1 MAFKN
6 LSEFISELDRRG
18 ELKRIKAPA
27 DPHLEITEIADR
39 VMKANGPALLFEQ
52 PKGSSV
58 PLAINLFGTKRRME
72 MALGVGDLNEIPAR
86 IEKLM
91 EIPNPTGL
99 IEKLMLLPKLAEM
112 AQFPPKTVSRA
123 PCQEVVIK
131 ENPSLDLLPI
141 LHCWPK
147 DAGKYITLGAT
158 ITRSRAA
165 PAARHFLGS
174 KDGAASVA
182 SRRNVGLYRL
192 QVVDDKTLLMH
203 WQLHKDG
210 AEHWRG
216 YAKGEKMP
224 VAIAIGGDPAS
235 VYVASAPLPPEIDE
249 YLFAG
254 FLRKEPVELVKG
266 VTVDLE
272 VPAQAEIIIEGYV
285 QVGELQTEGPF
296 GDHTGYYSLP
306 EPYPVFHVTAITH
319 RRNPV
324 YLTTI
329 VGKPP
334 MEDLWLGKTTERCF
348 LPLIR
353 KIVPEILDM
362 NFPAEGIFNNGV
374 IVSIKKTYPGQA
386 RKVAH
391 ALWGLGQ
398 LMFTK
403 VVILVDEGVDV
414 HNLSE
419 VAWLAF
425 MNIDPKRD
433 CFFVEGPVDT
443 LNHASPEWNFGS
455 KMGIDAT
462 RKFPEEGCPRGW
474 PEMIEMSPEI
484 RAQVTR
490 RWAEF
495 GL

>member
-1 MAFKN
+1 MAWKN
-6 LSEFISELDRRG
+6 LQEFIAELDRRG
-18 ELKRIKAPA
+18 ELKRIRVPV
-27 DPHLEITEIADR
+27 DGHLEVAEISDR
-39 VMKANGPALLFEQ
+39 VMKSNGPALLFE
-52 PKGSSV
+52 KVNGSAI
-58 PLAINLFGTKRRME
+58 PLAINLFGTKARME
-72 MALGVGDLNEIPAR
+72 LALGVNDLNDIPKR
-86 IEKLM
+86 IEQLM

-99 IEKLMLLPKLAEM
+99 LEKLSLLPKLAEL
-112 AQFPPKTVSRA
+112 AQFPPRTVSKA

-131 ENPSLDLLPI
+131 DKPSLLALPI
-141 LHCWPK
+141 IQCWPE
-147 DAGKYITLGAT
+147 DAGSFITLGAT
-158 ITRSRAA
+158 ITRNKKT
-165 PAARHFLGS
+165 G
-174 KDGAASVA
+174 
-182 SRRNVGLYRL
+182 RRNVGLYRL
-192 QVVDDKTLLMH
+192 QVFDDRTLGMH
-203 WQLHKDG
+203 WQPHKDG

-224 VAIAIGGDPAS
+224 VAIALGGDPAS
-235 VYVASAPLPPEIDE
+235 VYAASAPLPEGIDE

-254 FLRKEPVELVKG
+254 FLRREPVELVKG

-272 VPAQAEIIIEGYV
+272 VPAQAEIVIEGYV
-285 QVGELQTEGPF
+285 EVGERREEGPF

-306 EPYPVFHVTAITH
+306 EPYPVLHVTAITH

-334 MEDLWLGKTTERCF
+334 MEDLWLGKATERIF
-348 LPLIR
+348 LPLVQ
-353 KIVPEILDM
+353 KMVPEIADM
-362 NFPAEGIFNNGV
+362 NFPAEGILNNAV

-403 VVILVDEGVDV
+403 VIIVVDEWVDV
-414 HNLSE
+414 HNVSD

-433 CFFVEGPVDT
+433 CFFVDGPVDT

-455 KMGIDAT
+455 KMGVDAT
-462 RKFPEEGCPRGW
+462 EKMKEEGHSRGW
-474 PEMIEMSPEI
+474 PKLIVMTPAMQEK
-484 RAQVTR
+484 VTR
-490 RWAEF
+490 RWSEY

>member
-6 LSEFISELDRRG
+6 LSELISELDRRG

-27 DPHLEITEIADR
+27 DTHLEITEIADR
-39 VMKANGPALLFEQ
+39 VMKAGGPALLFEQ
-52 PKGSSV
+52 VKDSQM

-72 MALGVGDLNEIPAR
+72 LALGVGDLNEIPAR

-99 IEKLMLLPKLAEM
+99 IEKLSLLPKLAEM
-112 AQFPPKTVSRA
+112 AQFPPKTVPRA

-141 LHCWPK
+141 LHCWPL
-147 DAGKYITLGAT
+147 DAGKYITLGAA
-158 ITRSRAA
+158 ITRNKAT
-165 PAARHFLGS
+165 G
-174 KDGAASVA
+174 
-182 SRRNVGLYRL
+182 RRNVGLYRL
-192 QVVDDKTLLMH
+192 QVVDNRTLLMH

-216 YAKGEKMP
+216 YTKGEKMP

-235 VYVASAPLPPEIDE
+235 VYAASAPLPPEIDE

-254 FLRKEPVELVKG
+254 FLRREPVELVKG

-272 VPAQAEIIIEGYV
+272 VPAQAEIMIEGYV
-285 QVGELQTEGPF
+285 QVGELQMEGPF

-334 MEDLWLGKTTERCF
+334 MEDLWLGKTTERVF

-353 KIVPEILDM
+353 KMVPEIIDM
-362 NFPAEGIFNNGV
+362 NFPAEGIFNNAA
-374 IVSIKKTYPGQA
+374 IVSIKKSYPGQA

-403 VVILVDEGVDV
+403 VIIVVDEWVDAQ
-414 HNLSE
+414 NLSD

-455 KMGIDAT
+455 KMGVDAT
-462 RKFPEEGCPRGW
+462 RKLPEEGHPRPW
-474 PEMIEMSPEI
+474 PEVIEMDPRVKE
-484 RAQVTR
+484 QVTR
-490 RWAEF
+490 RWAEY

>member
-1 MAFKN
+1 MAWKN
-6 LSEFISELDRRG
+6 LQEFIAELDRRK
-18 ELKRIKAPA
+18 ELKRIQVPV
-27 DPHLEITEIADR
+27 DGHLEVAEIADR
-39 VMKANGPALLFEQ
+39 VMKSNGPALLFE
-52 PKGSSV
+52 KVNGSTI
-58 PLAINLFGTKRRME
+58 PLAINLFGTKARME
-72 MALGVGDLNEIPAR
+72 LALGVNDLNDIPKR
-86 IEKLM
+86 IEQLM

-99 IEKLMLLPKLAEM
+99 LEKLSLLPKLAEL
-112 AQFPPKTVSRA
+112 AQFPPRVVSKA

-131 ENPSLDLLPI
+131 EKPSLLSLPI
-141 LHCWPK
+141 IQCWPE
-147 DAGKYITLGAT
+147 DAGSFITLGAA
-158 ITRSRAA
+158 ITRNKKT
-165 PAARHFLGS
+165 G
-174 KDGAASVA
+174 
-182 SRRNVGLYRL
+182 RRNVGLYRL
-192 QVVDDKTLLMH
+192 QVFDERTLGMH

-224 VAIAIGGDPAS
+224 VAIALGGDPAS
-235 VYVASAPLPPEIDE
+235 VYAASAPLPEGIDE

-272 VPAQAEIIIEGYV
+272 VLAQAEIIIEGYV
-285 QVGELQTEGPF
+285 EIGERREEGPF

-306 EPYPVFHVTAITH
+306 EPYPVLHVTAITH

-334 MEDLWLGKTTERCF
+334 MEDLWLGKATERIF
-348 LPLIR
+348 LPLIQ
-353 KIVPEILDM
+353 KMVPEIVDM
-362 NFPAEGIFNNGV
+362 NFPAEGIFNNAV
-374 IVSIKKTYPGQA
+374 IVSIKKSYPGQA

-391 ALWGLGQ
+391 ALGGLGQ

-403 VVILVDEGVDV
+403 VIVVVDEWVNV
-414 HNLSE
+414 HNVSE
-419 VAWLAF
+419 VSWLAF

-455 KMGIDAT
+455 KMGVDAT
-462 RKFPEEGCPRGW
+462 QKMKEEGHPRGW
-474 PEMIEMSPEI
+474 PKVIVMTPAMQEKVP
-484 RAQVTR
+484 R
-490 RWAEF
+490 RWAEYGF
-495 GL
+495 

>member
-6 LSEFISELDRRG
+6 LSEFTSELERRG
-18 ELKRIKAPA
+18 ELKRVKALA

-39 VMKANGPALLFEQ
+39 VMKAGGPALLFEQ
-52 PKGSSV
+52 VKGSSI

-72 MALGVGDLNEIPAR
+72 LALGVGDLNEIPAR
-86 IEKLM
+86 IEKLL
-91 EIPNPTGL
+91 EIPHPAGL
-99 IEKLMLLPKLAEM
+99 MEKLSLLPKLAEI
-112 AQFPPKTVSRA
+112 AQFPPKVVSRA
-123 PCQEVVIK
+123 PCQEVVK
-131 ENPSLDLLPI
+131 KGGVGTLLEASLFSLPV

-147 DAGKYITLGAT
+147 DAGRYITLGAT
-158 ITRSRAA
+158 ITRDKTS
-165 PAARHFLGS
+165 G
-174 KDGAASVA
+174 
-182 SRRNVGLYRL
+182 RRNVGLYRL
-192 QVVDDKTLLMH
+192 QVVDDRTLLMH
-203 WQLHKDG
+203 WQPHKDG

-272 VPAQAEIIIEGYV
+272 VPAQAEIVIEGFV

-319 RRNPV
+319 RRNPI

-334 MEDLWLGKTTERCF
+334 MEDLWLGKTTERAF
-348 LPLIR
+348 LPILR
-353 KIVPEILDM
+353 KMVPEIVEM

-398 LMFTK
+398 MSLTK
-403 VVILVDEGVDV
+403 VIILVDEWVNV

-455 KMGIDAT
+455 KMGVDAT
-462 RKFPEEGCPRGW
+462 AKLPEEGHTRGW
-474 PEMIEMSPEI
+474 PELIQMDPKVRE
-484 RAQVTR
+484 QVTR
-490 RWAEF
+490 RWAEY
-495 GL
+495 GI

>member
-1 MAFKN
+1 MAWKN
-6 LSEFISELDRRG
+6 LQEFIAELDRRG
-18 ELKRIKAPA
+18 ELKRIRVPV
-27 DPHLEITEIADR
+27 DGHLEVAEISDR
-39 VMKANGPALLFEQ
+39 VMKSNGPALLFE
-52 PKGSSV
+52 KVNGSAI
-58 PLAINLFGTKRRME
+58 PLAINLFGTKARME
-72 MALGVGDLNEIPAR
+72 LALGVNDLNDIPKR
-86 IEKLM
+86 IEQLM

-99 IEKLMLLPKLAEM
+99 LEKLSLLPKLAEL
-112 AQFPPKTVSRA
+112 AQFPPRTVSKA

-131 ENPSLDLLPI
+131 DKPSLLALPI
-141 LHCWPK
+141 IQCWPE
-147 DAGKYITLGAT
+147 DAGSFITLGAT
-158 ITRSRAA
+158 ITRNKKT
-165 PAARHFLGS
+165 G
-174 KDGAASVA
+174 
-182 SRRNVGLYRL
+182 RRNVGLYRL
-192 QVVDDKTLLMH
+192 QVFDDRTLGMH
-203 WQLHKDG
+203 WQPHKDG

-224 VAIAIGGDPAS
+224 VAIALGGDPAS
-235 VYVASAPLPPEIDE
+235 VYAASAPLPEGIDE

-254 FLRKEPVELVKG
+254 FLRREPVELVKG

-272 VPAQAEIIIEGYV
+272 VPAQAEIVIEGYV
-285 QVGELQTEGPF
+285 EVGERREEGPF

-306 EPYPVFHVTAITH
+306 EPYPVLHVTAITH

-334 MEDLWLGKTTERCF
+334 MEDLWLGKATERIF
-348 LPLIR
+348 LPLVQ
-353 KIVPEILDM
+353 KMVPEIADM
-362 NFPAEGIFNNGV
+362 NFPAEGIFNNAV

-403 VVILVDEGVDV
+403 VIIVVDEWVDV
-414 HNLSE
+414 HNVSD

-433 CFFVEGPVDT
+433 CFFVDGPVDT

-455 KMGIDAT
+455 KMGVDAT
-462 RKFPEEGCPRGW
+462 EKMKEEGHSRGW
-474 PEMIEMSPEI
+474 PKLIVMTPAMQEK
-484 RAQVTR
+484 VTR
-490 RWAEF
+490 RWSEY

>member
-18 ELKRIKAPA
+18 ELKRVKVPV

-39 VMKANGPALLFEQ
+39 VMKSGVGGQALLFEQ
-52 PKGSSV
+52 PKGSSI

-72 MALGVGDLNEIPAR
+72 IALGVGDLNEIPAR

-99 IEKLMLLPKLAEM
+99 LEKLSLLPKLAEM
-112 AQFPPKTVSRA
+112 AQFPPKIVSRA
-123 PCQEVVIK
+123 PCQEVVNKIGTFL
-131 ENPSLDLLPI
+131 ETSLFSLPV
-141 LHCWPK
+141 LHCWPQ
-147 DAGKYITLGAT
+147 DAGRYITLGAT
-158 ITRSRAA
+158 ITRNKAT
-165 PAARHFLGS
+165 G
-174 KDGAASVA
+174 
-182 SRRNVGLYRL
+182 RRNVGLYRL
-192 QVVDDKTLLMH
+192 QVVDDRTLLMH

-272 VPAQAEIIIEGYV
+272 VPAQAEIVIEGYV

-319 RRNPV
+319 RKNPV

-334 MEDLWLGKTTERCF
+334 MEDLWLGKTTERAF

-353 KIVPEILDM
+353 KMVPEIVDM

-398 LMFTK
+398 MSLTK
-403 VVILVDEGVDV
+403 VIILVDAWVDV
-414 HNLSE
+414 QNVSE
-419 VAWLAF
+419 AAWLAF

-462 RKFPEEGCPRGW
+462 AKLPEEGCPRGW

>member
-1 MAFKN
+1 MPFRN
-6 LSEFISELDRRG
+6 LREFISELERRG
-18 ELKRIKAPA
+18 ELKRIRAAA
-27 DPHLEITEIADR
+27 DPCLEISEIADR
-39 VMKANGPALLFEQ
+39 VMKAGGPALLFETVH
-52 PKGSSV
+52 GSTGLTANGQGI

-72 MALGVGDLNEIPAR
+72 LALGVADLNEIPAR
-86 IEKLM
+86 IEKML

-99 IEKLMLLPKLAEM
+99 MEKLSMLPKLAEM
-112 AQFPPKTVSRA
+112 AQFPPKVVSRA
-123 PCQEVVIK
+123 PCQEGVIK
-131 ENPSLDLLPI
+131 ENPSLSILPI

-147 DAGKYITLGAT
+147 DAGRYITLGAT
-158 ITRSRAA
+158 ITRNKST
-165 PAARHFLGS
+165 G
-174 KDGAASVA
+174 
-182 SRRNVGLYRL
+182 RRNVGLYRL
-192 QVVDDKTLLMH
+192 QVVDPRTLLMH

-216 YAKGEKMP
+216 YAPGERMP
-224 VAIAIGGDPAS
+224 VAIAIGGDPAC
-235 VYVASAPLPPEIDE
+235 VYVASAPLPPEMDE

-254 FLRKEPVELVKG
+254 FLRKEPVELVKA

-272 VPAQAEIIIEGYV
+272 VPAQAEIVLEGYV
-285 QVGELQTEGPF
+285 QVGELREEGPF

-306 EPYPVFHVTAITH
+306 EPYPVFHLTAVTH
-319 RRNPV
+319 RRDPV

-334 MEDLWLGKTTERCF
+334 MEDLWLGKTTERAF
-348 LPLIR
+348 LPLVR
-353 KIVPEILDM
+353 KVVPEVVDM
-362 NFPAEGIFNNGV
+362 NFPAEGIFNNAV
-374 IVSIKKTYPGQA
+374 VVSIKKSYPGQA

-403 VVILVDEGVDV
+403 VIVVVDAWVDV
-414 HNLSE
+414 QNVSE

-455 KMGIDAT
+455 KMGVDAT
-462 RKFPEEGCPRGW
+462 RKLPEEGHPRPW
-474 PEMIEMSPEI
+474 PEPIEMAPEV
-484 RAQVTR
+484 RERVTR
-490 RWAEF
+490 RWAEY
-495 GL
+495 GLA